1 MTQTT
6 IFRSHQTEI
15 NLSDSLYN
23 ALQRR
28 CSETGESVDHIV
40 QSALAKMFG
49 IEHHTLYQVSTI
61 SALVQGVY
69 QGCVNVGAIKTHGNF
84 GLGTYDDLNGEGLM
98 LDGRVY
104 QALGDVS
111 VKVPPDNMP
120 APFWVATDFIPD
132 RTATLA
138 SVASW
143 ADLCAQID
151 KSRNSENSICR
162 DPY

>member
-1 MTQTT
+1 M
-6 IFRSHQTEI
+6 
-15 NLSDSLYN
+15 
-23 ALQRR
+23 
-28 CSETGESVDHIV
+28 
-40 QSALAKMFG
+40 
-49 IEHHTLYQVSTI
+49 
-61 SALVQGVY
+61 
-69 QGCVNVGAIKTHGNF
+69 NVGAIKTHGNF

-111 VKVPPDNMP
+111 VKVPPDNTP